1 MRQRLNDALK
11 TEEADDANSKDL
23 VRKCTNLEDTLACEE
38 TKNRDLEKRLEEVR
52 AAATAVQSELT
63 ATQTATDGMYT
74 DVTAPTG
81 NTYSQ
86 VSYTVIHTSLGEC
99 VREEGRCGR
108 LRRGKERM
116 EGWREG
122 KCER

>member
-1 MRQRLNDALK
+1 MY
-11 TEEADDANSKDL
+11 
-23 VRKCTNLEDTLACEE
+23 TNLEDALVCEE
-38 TKNRDLEKRLEEVR
+38 TMNRDLEERLEEAR
-52 AAATAVQSELT
+52 AAAAAVRSELT

-74 DVTAPTG
+74 DITAPTG

-86 VSYTVIHTSLGEC
+86 ISYTVIHTSLGEC
-99 VREEGRCGR
+99 VSGEER

-122 KCER
+122 KGEG